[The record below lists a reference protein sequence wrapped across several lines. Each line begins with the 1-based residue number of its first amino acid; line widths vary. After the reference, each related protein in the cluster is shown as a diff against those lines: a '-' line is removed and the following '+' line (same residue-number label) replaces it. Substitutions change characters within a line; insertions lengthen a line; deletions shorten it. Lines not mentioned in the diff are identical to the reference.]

1 LNKEIGTAYLYREHL
16 RGILEYFKTKNT
28 TYLRAYGLKAVVIE
42 DGQRPINIWPV
53 PVPQWY
59 HPIELEDDMND
70 KREDRANGLP
80 TRYANGIKFVLK

>member
-1 LNKEIGTAYLYREHL
+1 
-16 RGILEYFKTKNT
+16 
-28 TYLRAYGLKAVVIE
+28 LKAVVIE